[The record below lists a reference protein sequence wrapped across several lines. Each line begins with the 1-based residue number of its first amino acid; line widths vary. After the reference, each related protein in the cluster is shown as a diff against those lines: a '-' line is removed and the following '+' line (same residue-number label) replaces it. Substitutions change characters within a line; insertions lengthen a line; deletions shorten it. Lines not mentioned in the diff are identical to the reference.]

1 MVMPGID
8 AVRCFSRVIT
18 AETSSRRSPRG
29 FSVITSRPTLVVGL
43 TEPAPITET
52 TPITSG
58 SAWIAAAAAI
68 CRLCISAKETS
79 GPASVTAVIDAVSC
93 SGKKPFGA
101 TTYMNSV
108 SATVANVTSRVA
120 RWCCSTNSSVRW

>member
-1 MVMPGID
+1 M
-8 AVRCFSRVIT
+8 T

-29 FSVITSRPTLVVGL
+29 FSVMTRRPTLVVGL

-58 SAWIAAAAAI
+58 SAWIAAAAAV

-79 GPASVTAVIDAVSC
+79 GPASVTAVIEPVSC
-93 SGKKPFGA
+93 SGRKPFGA
-101 TTYMNSV
+101 TTYRTSV
-108 SATVANVTSRVA
+108 ATMVANVTTSVA
-120 RWCCSTNSSVRW
+120 RWRCSTHSSVR